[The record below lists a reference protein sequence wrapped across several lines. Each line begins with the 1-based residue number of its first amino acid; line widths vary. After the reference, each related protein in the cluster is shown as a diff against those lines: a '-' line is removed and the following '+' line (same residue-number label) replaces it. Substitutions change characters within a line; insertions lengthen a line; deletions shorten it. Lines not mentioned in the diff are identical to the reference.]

1 MTNEELSQCLVSCG
15 DKVYGFCLYLT
26 GNRANADDLYQ
37 DAFLVALEKSDKIR
51 FTGNPGSYLM
61 GIALRLWKNHE
72 RKNARRMCIARLE
85 SLEDRQE
92 QAGRPEISDP
102 GNMDRSA
109 EDTYL
114 EQDLRR
120 ELKELVMQL
129 KPAYRIPISLYYAG
143 EKSVKEIADIM
154 KIPQGTVKRR
164 LYHARKILRKMM
176 EDKGYDR

>member
-26 GNRANADDLYQ
+26 GNRVNADDLYQ
-37 DAFLVALEKSDKIR
+37 DTYLTALEKADRIS
-51 FTGNPGSYLM
+51 FNGNPGSYLM
-61 GIALRLWKNHE
+61 GISLRLWKNHE
-72 RKNARRMCIARLE
+72 RKNARRMCIAGLE
-85 SLEDRQE
+85 SLEERCE
-92 QAGRPEISDP
+92 RTGKSESSAL
-102 GNMDRSA
+102 GNLDRSA
-109 EDTYL
+109 EDIYL

-120 ELKELVMQL
+120 ELRELVMQL

-164 LYHARKILRKMM
+164 LFHARKILRKKM
-176 EDKGYDR
+176 EEKGYDR

>member
-1 MTNEELSQCLVSCG
+1 M
-15 DKVYGFCLYLT
+15 
-26 GNRANADDLYQ
+26 
-37 DAFLVALEKSDKIR
+37 
-51 FTGNPGSYLM
+51 
-61 GIALRLWKNHE
+61 
-72 RKNARRMCIARLE
+72 
-85 SLEDRQE
+85 EDRQE
-92 QAGRPEISDP
+92 RTGRSEISDP

-154 KIPQGTVKRR
+154 KIP
-164 LYHARKILRKMM
+164 
-176 EDKGYDR
+176 